1 MKLPHLALALALLV
15 ACVSCNRYVLT
26 GDPVEI
32 DTRERLE
39 SDDVIKKNLFQYY
52 NDFKR
57 KRNQNR

>member
-1 MKLPHLALALALLV
+1 MKLSHLALALALLV
-15 ACVSCNRYVLT
+15 AYVSCNRYVLT